1 MKLINF
7 LLHLNVLRRDLHSLP
22 QREFVDDLVIDVEKT
37 KQMRKGERY

>member
-7 LLHLNVLRRDLHSLP
+7 LLHLNVLRRDLQSLP

-37 KQMRKGERY
+37 KQMRKGEHY